1 MTQDMTVF
9 PIVRDVFAGPG
20 TGGSSGE
27 RAVLDGPGGEGRFL
41 VQRCLRCGVVRFPIA
56 PACHACLAFEF
67 DWEPLAKSGTVHVAV
82 LVSRAAGRWDGGV
95 PFTAGLVNMDHGI
108 RLPGRIFCRCGA
120 GSSPGAPVDL
130 RGVPDAD
137 GGHVFAF
144 THDCWQV

>member
-20 TGGSSGE
+20 PVVHPESAPFWT
-27 RAVLDGPGGEGRFL
+27 ALGEGRFL

-130 RGVPDAD
+130 CGVPDAD

>member
-9 PIVRDVFAGPG
+9 PIVGEVFAGPG
-20 TGGSSGE
+20 PVVHPESAPFWT
-27 RAVLDGPGGEGRFL
+27 ALGEGRFL
-41 VQRCLRCGVVRFPIA
+41 VQRCLRCGVLRFPIA

-82 LVSRAAGRWDGGV
+82 LVSRAAGRWDGAV

-130 RGVPDAD
+130 CGVPDAD

>member
-20 TGGSSGE
+20 PVVHPESAPFWT
-27 RAVLDGPGGEGRFL
+27 ALGEGRFL

-82 LVSRAAGRWDGGV
+82 LVTRRGPLGWRGPVHRRAREHGPRHPAAGAHLLPVRRGIV
-95 PFTAGLVNMDHGI
+95 ARRAGRLV
-108 RLPGRIFCRCGA
+108 RRPRR
-120 GSSPGAPVDL
+120 
-130 RGVPDAD
+130 
-137 GGHVFAF
+137 
-144 THDCWQV
+144 